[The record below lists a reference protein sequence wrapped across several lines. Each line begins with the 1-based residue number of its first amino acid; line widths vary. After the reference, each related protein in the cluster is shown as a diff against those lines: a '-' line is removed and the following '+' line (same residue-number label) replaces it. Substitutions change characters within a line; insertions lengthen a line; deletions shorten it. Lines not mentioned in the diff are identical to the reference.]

1 MDPSIQFA
9 KTGAVPTREDILA
22 FRRATWLLAR
32 FKAVNSA
39 HGTTLRLQEH
49 QTIAQSFEGSAEE
62 RRFIRKQYEFLDC
75 LAGILVRNTE
85 VLALI
90 PSSDGV
96 SHTNTKGKGKAEEK
110 SKNVVYLSTNPRF
123 EDHPIARDIVGA
135 QGPALL
141 VDFDTTAVDN
151 FDFNYRDGATGFIH
165 DKWARMNV
173 KEIASGQHF
182 IECCLLII
190 RMLKQYFSEKD
201 RVKKEKMSAG
211 LKDFIYLSSQAKIRR
226 RFEGGTIFRNYV
238 AILAMPVSNLAQLH
252 QGKPQPGASASTPSA
267 GTPLSVAEVKT
278 QAALDDKNLDYLP
291 LPFLTGGRQLTTTAL
306 NQKFRMGQTS
316 KQAGALRAVYKEAVG
331 WRQDQVG
338 RNKQEHGCTLPLFH
352 TWETSPLNA
361 REQSAYVFYDVK
373 GRNEMQRIMASIF
386 LALQFYQERFKGTQN
401 FVNSITMKRKVS
413 REDAI
418 LKCKA
423 ASDDLQRAYFVLA
436 GIRREFREVLD
447 SHFQWLQFLTG
458 VTTTHVQGRGFSSR
472 PTPTA
477 DSPNPAQNRMA
488 IYAER
493 GTGPDGAPLWS
504 SPPLPKGNNPP
515 ATPIRGSGSAR
526 QEPPTP
532 GLSKGFSKIN
542 ISSDAG
548 DTDEILETEL
558 LSFDNDARVHGWNV
572 AAAQYLGSLCRLYD
586 SLLFLLES
594 DKTVIE
600 HFLATDFQPL
610 KTYPR
615 YQDKEIAD
623 LRGFLET
630 FELAEGE
637 TMPQHLVTKWVEYLA
652 DAGHNTFSGTWDAE
666 ATILSLHLLEKDRAR
681 MVDANVVAGSS
692 DAEEACQLPAA
703 GLTRLFRSLGAPMA
717 VNKRC
722 CPVCYFLVEYIQKTE
737 NTKFLF
743 EGAHS
748 DWSATTL
755 SPWIPKKAFDAIYH
769 QVLHHLR
776 LVFREKV
783 YEDATNRSDDSGGTR
798 SAPGRSSAGS
808 RPGADDHWYTQNQ
821 ASRDARPP
829 IDFDTPKGGGASSKG
844 ASGRSGKTGTGPK
857 QGKGGDSSG
866 ARAGNSGRQ
875 GATSGQGGVSGGGS
889 GRRAEIGSAP
899 PPFILPGASGRATN
913 VAGTTGSQMGSDDPF
928 VDTRR
933 GGPPPGASQG
943 AAGGGRAHHPR
954 PSLPP
959 LAIPPAGHSRAPSSP
974 TKRHASSEVPHESS
988 PSPKKK

>member
-1 MDPSIQFA
+1 MDPSVQFA
-9 KTGAVPTREDILA
+9 KPGAVPTREEILA

-39 HGTTLRLQEH
+39 HGTTLRLKDH
-49 QTIAQSFEGSAEE
+49 QTIAQSIEGTTEE
-62 RRFIRKQYEFLDC
+62 RRFIRKQYDFLDC

-96 SHTNTKGKGKAEEK
+96 LRTNTRGKEKAQQK
-110 SKNVVYLSTNPRF
+110 NVNVVYLSTNPRF
-123 EDHPIARDIVGA
+123 EDHPIAPDIVGA

-141 VDFDTTAVDN
+141 VDFDTTAVEN
-151 FDFNYRDGATGFIH
+151 FDFNFPDGVTGFIH
-165 DKWARMNV
+165 DKWARMTI

-190 RMLKQYFSEKD
+190 RMLKQYFYEKD
-201 RVKKEKMSAG
+201 GGKKETMSAG
-211 LKDFIYLSSQAKIRR
+211 LKDFIYLSSQGKIRR

-252 QGKPQPGASASTPSA
+252 QEKRQLGASASTPSA
-267 GTPLSVAEVKT
+267 RTPLSVAEVET
-278 QAALDDKNLDYLP
+278 QAALDDKILSSRP
-291 LPFLTGGRQLTTTAL
+291 PAFLTGGRELPTTEL
-306 NQKFRMGQTS
+306 KLKFRTGQTT
-316 KQAGALRAVYKEAVG
+316 KQVRALRAVYKEAVG
-331 WRQDQVG
+331 WRQDGIG

-352 TWETSPLNA
+352 TWENSPLNA
-361 REQSAYVFYDVK
+361 RGQSSYRFYDVK
-373 GRNEMQRIMASIF
+373 GRNEMQRILASIF
-386 LALQFYQERFKGTQN
+386 IALQFYQDRFKGTQN
-401 FVNSITMKRKVS
+401 FVNSATMKRKVS

-436 GIRREFREVLD
+436 GIRREFSEVLD

-477 DSPNPAQNRMA
+477 DSPNPAQNKMA
-488 IYAER
+488 IYAEP

-504 SPPLPKGNNPP
+504 SPPPPKGNNPP

-542 ISSDAG
+542 ISSGPEDP
-548 DTDEILETEL
+548 DDIFETEL
-558 LSFDNDARVHGWNV
+558 LSFDNDARVYGWNV
-572 AAAQYLGSLCRLYD
+572 AAAQYLGSICRVYD
-586 SLLFLLES
+586 SLLIILES
-594 DKTVIE
+594 EKAVIE
-600 HFLATDFQPL
+600 HFLATEFQPL

-623 LRGFLET
+623 LQGFLET

-637 TMPQHLVTKWVEYLA
+637 TLPQHLVTKWVEYLG
-652 DAGHNTFSGTWDAE
+652 DPGHTTFSGTWHAE

-692 DAEEACQLPAA
+692 AAGEACQLPAA
-703 GLTRLFRSLGAPMA
+703 GLTRLFRSLGTAMA

-722 CPVCYFLVEYIQKTE
+722 CPVCYFLVEYIQQTE
-737 NTKFLF
+737 DTKFLF

-769 QVLHHLR
+769 QVLRHLR
-776 LVFREKV
+776 RVFQEKV

-808 RPGADDHWYTQNQ
+808 GPGADDRWYTQNQ

-844 ASGRSGKTGTGPK
+844 ASGRSAKTGTGPK
-857 QGKGGDSSG
+857 QGKGGNSSG
-866 ARAGNSGRQ
+866 ARAGSSGRQ
-875 GATSGQGGVSGGGS
+875 GATSGQGGASGGGS
-889 GRRAEIGSAP
+889 GRRAQVGSAP
-899 PPFILPGASGRATN
+899 PPFNLPGASGRATN
-913 VAGTTGSQMGSDDPF
+913 VAGSQMGGDDPF
-928 VDTRR
+928 VDTQR
-933 GGPPPGASQG
+933 GGAPPGASQS
-943 AAGGGRAHHPR
+943 AAGGGRALRPR
-954 PSLPP
+954 PGLPP
-959 LAIPPAGHSRAPSSP
+959 PLTIPPAGHSRAPSSP
-974 TKRHASSEVPHESS
+974 TKRHASSEVPHQSS